1 MMKTVWGNKNCY
13 FLCFFWLVVS
23 FGFVQAQEVKKLPNI
38 EKIYLHTDRS
48 KYFTGEDL
56 WYKAYDVLAYNNI
69 LSDNSNIL
77 YVELIAPDSKIIAR
91 NKTNIEMGLG
101 YGDFQLS
108 DSLGVKPGMYQ
119 IRAYTN
125 WDRNFGEDFIFT
137 KDIEIMDAFEL
148 HFKPETLANRPVEN
162 SETNRSGK
170 KTVPEKTVAQPEF
183 TVDFFPEGGSLLE
196 NVASIVG
203 FKAVDS
209 QGNPVTVKG
218 EVFDSNNE
226 LITGFLSPHD
236 GMGKLQ
242 MMPIEGKSYYA
253 KIKNLTGTEIR
264 VELPKALKQGYLLYL
279 RAIKG
284 RNIVT
289 INTNEATLA
298 QNPNSEVTLICKSR
312 GLSYLETTQALA
324 ATSLSFE
331 LPKEKIPE
339 GISQLTL
346 YDKEAR
352 PQSERLI
359 YVEKDNDLEVLL
371 TADKESYRSNEKTTL
386 QLSSKSKT
394 GEARSASFSL
404 SVTDMNGLV
413 EDKDYNSNISSYF
426 LLESDIRGR
435 INNPGY
441 YFDTANLKRLDY
453 LDNLLLTQGWRDFMW
468 KTIPGLGENLT
479 YKPEKG
485 ITISGRVKQLLGEKA
500 KANSSMTLALMNK
513 KNFNIFDT
521 VTDENG
527 RFKFENI
534 MFSGKTNMFLN
545 TRNEKGKFR
554 GEIILDAIE
563 QVPMPVSFQKEPVR
577 WSDASRF
584 VAENVFK
591 KNVAF
596 GINQE
601 NILDEVKITGTK
613 KSKTFSLHGIPDFS
627 YVVDEKSPVTNDI
640 YNFIQYVIPGVIT
653 TGNSVRFMRFDEPAL
668 FILDGFPVIN
678 QTDIDIIQPSDIERI
693 EALKGP
699 GTVVYGS
706 EGANGVIAIY
716 TKPGAKNSTEK
727 ELFHS
732 VKKEIEGYYTA
743 RFFYTPNPEKPNPE
757 LDEKAAARNTI
768 YWNPYVHPDKTGN
781 VSVSFDN
788 IAVETKVKV
797 ALEGITAGGI
807 PVVKKAYYTITK

>member
-1 MMKTVWGNKNCY
+1 MIKTVLSDKNCC
-13 FLCFFWLVVS
+13 FLCFFWLLVS
-23 FGFVQAQEVKKLPNI
+23 VGFAQGQEAKKPPTI

-56 WYKAYDVLAYNNI
+56 WYKAYDVLAYNNV
-69 LSDNSNIL
+69 LTDNSNIL
-77 YVELIAPDSKIIAR
+77 YVELIAPDSRIIAR

-125 WDRNFGEDFIFT
+125 WDRNFGEDFVFT

-148 HFKPETLANRPVEN
+148 HFKPESLANRPAGSAAANN
-162 SETNRSGK
+162 SSK
-170 KTVPEKTVAQPEF
+170 KAVPEKTVAQQGF
-183 TVDFFPEGGSLLE
+183 SVDFFPEGGSLLE

-218 EVFDSNNE
+218 ELFDSDNE
-226 LITGFLSPHD
+226 LVTGFLSPHD

-242 MMPIEGKSYYA
+242 LMPIAGKSYYA
-253 KIKNLTGTEIR
+253 KIKTLDGSEIR
-264 VELPKALKQGYLLYL
+264 VELPKALKQGYLLNF

-289 INTNEATLA
+289 INTNEATLV
-298 QNPNSEVTLICKSR
+298 QNPNSEVSLICKFR
-312 GLSYLETTQALA
+312 GLSYLETTQTLA
-324 ATSLSFE
+324 ETSLSFE

-346 YDKEAR
+346 YDKDFK

-359 YVEKDNDLEVLL
+359 YVEKDNDLEVQL
-371 TADKESYRSNEKTTL
+371 TADKENYRSSEKTTL
-386 QLSSKSKT
+386 QLSSKSKA

-404 SVTDMNGLV
+404 SVTDMNGV
-413 EDKDYNSNISSYF
+413 AENKDYNSNICSYF
-426 LLESDIRGR
+426 LLESDIRGK
-435 INNPGY
+435 INNPAY
-441 YFDTANLKRLDY
+441 YFDTTNLKRLDY

-468 KTIPGLGENLT
+468 KTIPGFGENLS
-479 YKPEKG
+479 YKAEKG
-485 ITISGRVKQLLGEKA
+485 FNISGRVKQLLGEKA

-513 KNFNIFDT
+513 KHFNIFDA

-527 RFKFENI
+527 RFKFENM

-554 GEIILDAIE
+554 GEIVLDTIE
-563 QVPMPVSFQKEPVR
+563 MSPMLVSFKKEPMR
-577 WSDASRF
+577 WPDASRML
-584 VAENVFK
+584 AENVFK
-591 KNVAF
+591 KFSSF
-596 GINQE
+596 GIVQD
-601 NILDEVKITGTK
+601 NILDEVQIVSK
-613 KSKTFSLHGIPDFS
+613 KKNQPSSLLGMPDFS
-627 YVVDEKSPVTNDI
+627 YTVDENSPVANTI
-640 YNFIQYVIPGVIT
+640 YDLIQFAIPGVIAT
-653 TGNSVRFMRFDEPAL
+653 ENSVRFMRYEDSPL
-668 FILDGFPVIN
+668 FILDGFPVYSA
-678 QTDIDIIQPSDIERI
+678 TDIEVVQLINIERI
-693 EALKGP
+693 EAIKNASIL
-699 GTVVYGS
+699 YGQ

-716 TKPGAKNSTEK
+716 TKPGSKNTAEK

-732 VKKEIEGYYTA
+732 IKKEIEGYYMA
-743 RFFYTPNPEKPNPE
+743 RVFYTPNPEKPNPE

-781 VSVSFDN
+781 VSVTFDN
-788 IAVETKVKV
+788 IAIDTKVKV
-797 ALEGITAGGI
+797 NLEGITAGGI
-807 PVVKKAYYTITK
+807 PVVKKLYYTITK